1 MGISVST
8 IDYKERNFTEQPLE
22 DEEIDILL
30 DALPKENVIDS
41 IETEGREKIVREMSD
56 QKIFN
61 LRGDNVFDYYFTNHK
76 QELKNCMTSHIT
88 RDGTP
93 CPDEKFKRMITKIP
107 DLVQGPLREKEIEW
121 DIERTGLESKYNR
134 LNTSN
139 TDLQDKY
146 DTLEKKRQQNFETLA
161 LDRFL
166 ANPEMYNKMLMGKMS
181 EKALDIFTKDG
192 DIDINV
198 KGFVEH
204 SSIKSTL
211 ERAHQEKK
219 TIIPDFIEDFKGQ
232 ASNLLNGFNK
242 EAADGV
248 KSQMPPLVFL
258 MTLIQMKIAVQ
269 YSGLDKTK
277 IVPNR
282 TLYTTFSELFDELGI
297 DIIYDDNFSLFFIYE
312 HNEAFGSGFTQKIH
326 IAIGYLPQKNTNFA
340 FKIEGDDILK
350 SKYIY
355 SKNINGLDIDF
366 YLLNNNG
373 MRPETF
379 DEIALNLR
387 KVF

>member
-134 LNTSN
+134 LNTSC
-139 TDLQDKY
+139 
-146 DTLEKKRQQNFETLA
+146 
-161 LDRFL
+161 
-166 ANPEMYNKMLMGKMS
+166 
-181 EKALDIFTKDG
+181 
-192 DIDINV
+192 
-198 KGFVEH
+198 
-204 SSIKSTL
+204 
-211 ERAHQEKK
+211 
-219 TIIPDFIEDFKGQ
+219 
-232 ASNLLNGFNK
+232 LLYTSD
-242 EAADGV
+242 AAD
-248 KSQMPPLVFL
+248 
-258 MTLIQMKIAVQ
+258 
-269 YSGLDKTK
+269 
-277 IVPNR
+277 
-282 TLYTTFSELFDELGI
+282 E
-297 DIIYDDNFSLFFIYE
+297 
-312 HNEAFGSGFTQKIH
+312 
-326 IAIGYLPQKNTNFA
+326 
-340 FKIEGDDILK
+340 
-350 SKYIY
+350 
-355 SKNINGLDIDF
+355 
-366 YLLNNNG
+366 
-373 MRPETF
+373 
-379 DEIALNLR
+379 
-387 KVF
+387 